1 MSSMRAVEG
10 SESTAKVAVDVPR
23 RVLIVDDDPSIVGV
37 MSEFLTVIKPN
48 YTIVTA
54 SNADDALE
62 SVRRDRPDLVLLDF
76 NMPGLDGVEA
86 LKQMTAHD
94 PAIRV
99 IMVTGSDFT
108 AGAAALKNG
117 AVAYLPKPFNL
128 KYLEQLVA
136 IAIPD

>member
-1 MSSMRAVEG
+1 MSSARAVAG
-10 SESTAKVAVDVPR
+10 SRSTAEAAVDEPR
-23 RVLIVDDDPSIVGV
+23 RVLIVDDDPMIVSV
-37 MSEFLTVIKPN
+37 MSEFLTTIKPK

-54 SNADDALE
+54 ANADDALE
-62 SVRRDRPDLVLLDF
+62 SVRRDRPDLVLLDI

-86 LKQMTAHD
+86 LKQMAAHD

-99 IMVTGSDFT
+99 IMVTGSHFT
-108 AGAAALKNG
+108 AGAAALERG
-117 AVAYLPKPFNL
+117 AFAYLPKPFDL